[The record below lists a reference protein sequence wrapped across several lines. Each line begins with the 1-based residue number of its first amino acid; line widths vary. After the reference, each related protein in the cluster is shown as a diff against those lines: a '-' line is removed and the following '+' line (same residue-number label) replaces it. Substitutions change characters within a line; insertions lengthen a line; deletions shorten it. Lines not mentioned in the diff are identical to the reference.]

1 MLKNKLKIIT
11 FLTVIILAL
20 TIPIVRAED
29 VEGTPSEILDSS
41 TDDTQDIDSSSDITT
56 TLNENP
62 ESTNSEGTQT
72 ATTITEDVK
81 QGDVYLSGD
90 NITVDYAIDGNLFVL
105 ANNVTINSQIAGDA
119 FICANTV
126 TVSESAYI
134 YSNLFTFSKNVNIN
148 GIVYDLYVASENT
161 TINGYVYRDLRAGS
175 KTVNI
180 FGTVGR
186 NAFIDCET
194 LTITP
199 NTSATSEIVINGNLT
214 YSSNQE
220 ATIPNGSVNGETNF
234 KRESD
239 ANHNSVQHYILS
251 LLTFIATVMII
262 WLIFLWLTPNF
273 LKKTATYLTTKK
285 VLPVIGF
292 GILTPIVSILLAILC
307 FVLGITSAFGII
319 LLLTLVILMAI
330 SVSTFVIT
338 INSIICNKLKM
349 EKNIQRFGIL
359 IACATTLW
367 LINLIPY
374 IGSIIEIVAI
384 VLGLGILVA
393 SLVLKEKV
401 EDAN

>member
-338 INSIICNKLKM
+338 INSIICDKLKM

-359 IACATTLW
+359 VACATTLW